1 MMSQLLDFV
10 SFSMG
15 LQELR
20 RKAAVRSKERL
31 RSVFRFFMAAP
42 LI

>member
-1 MMSQLLDFV
+1 MTSMLLDFV
-10 SFSMG
+10 SSSMG

-20 RKAAVRSKERL
+20 RKAAVRSNKIL
-31 RSVFRFFMAAP
+31 KSFFRFLMAAP